1 MINALR
7 QKGILFVHGSNAR
20 NCAMINSSVILLR
33 SIQTRRIMSI
43 TRNTLII
50 IVFFT
55 RRMNAKKRRTSQR
68 ELKIINFKKMFE
80 KPSLITLESGVVFVV
95 RLVEERMI
103 MHALTLHIQK
113 NKSPEIPQAYS
124 LNFWTT
130 PITSCV
136 RREHDEIVFRP
147 EHRTVSL
154 I

>member
-1 MINALR
+1 MIKRTVIRLR
-7 QKGILFVHGSNAR
+7 SKHKRDWVT
-20 NCAMINSSVILLR
+20 VIL
-33 SIQTRRIMSI
+33 
-43 TRNTLII
+43 
-50 IVFFT
+50 IVIFT
-55 RRMNAKKRRTSQR
+55 RRMNAKKRTINQW
-68 ELKIINFKKMFE
+68 ELIIMKYTETFNIPRMM
-80 KPSLITLESGVVFVV
+80 ILESGVVFVV
-95 RLVEERMI
+95 RLVVERRI

-136 RREHDEIVFRP
+136 RREQDAIVFRP